1 MCLICER
8 IEQIRAGE
16 NPFFVRE
23 LETGY
28 VVIGDHQ
35 HFWGYTLFLYKR
47 HVTELHHLARSERL
61 RFLDEMSLVSQAAA
75 QAFGAQKMNVELLGN
90 GDAHLHWHIFPRRDG
105 DLDGYGNA
113 GRGPV
118 WWYPPEKMFA
128 AENEPSAAQ
137 LAQLK
142 RRLAASLD
150 KAPAGAQDT
159 GRDAP

>member
-61 RFLDEMSLVSQAAA
+61 RFLDEMSLCRR
-75 QAFGAQKMNVELLGN
+75 
-90 GDAHLHWHIFPRRDG
+90 PRR
-105 DLDGYGNA
+105 
-113 GRGPV
+113 RR
-118 WWYPPEKMFA
+118 
-128 AENEPSAAQ
+128 SA
-137 LAQLK
+137 
-142 RRLAASLD
+142 RR
-150 KAPAGAQDT
+150 K
-159 GRDAP
+159 

>member
-1 MCLICER
+1 M
-8 IEQIRAGE
+8 
-16 NPFFVRE
+16 
-23 LETGY
+23 
-28 VVIGDHQ
+28 
-35 HFWGYTLFLYKR
+35 
-47 HVTELHHLARSERL
+47 
-61 RFLDEMSLVSQAAA
+61 SQAAA
-75 QAFGAQKMNVELLGN
+75 QAFGAQKMNIELLGN

-105 DLDGYGNA
+105 DLDGYGSA

-142 RRLAASLD
+142 RRLAAALD
-150 KAPAGAQDT
+150 EAPAGAQDT